1 MSEYNIIIE
10 KDTSTGL
17 FCGQCEQMPEAISQ
31 GATEQELLENIREAI
46 ELVLEDRRESVR
58 RQYAGRPY
66 FSRRI
71 AVGA

>member
-1 MSEYNIIIE
+1 
-10 KDTSTGL
+10 
-17 FCGQCEQMPEAISQ
+17 MPEAISQ